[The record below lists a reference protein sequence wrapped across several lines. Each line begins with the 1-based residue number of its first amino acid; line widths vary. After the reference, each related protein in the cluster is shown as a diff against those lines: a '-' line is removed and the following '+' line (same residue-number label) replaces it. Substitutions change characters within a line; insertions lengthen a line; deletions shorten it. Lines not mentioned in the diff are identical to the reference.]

1 MIVIKTLVI
10 SSQPYAQWLA
20 ESLSFLENRKIDKIA
35 IVAIDKTNGEVITGY
50 HDCTFADKAVMAA
63 KPMQYT
69 EVYWL
74 MQIKSYKRQ
83 RISLT
88 AGMTKT
94 NYKNSVLQLLRGA
107 IFIPISPP

>member
-63 KPMQYT
+63 NIQADAIY
-69 EVYWL
+69 
-74 MQIKSYKRQ
+74 
-83 RISLT
+83 
-88 AGMTKT
+88 G
-94 NYKNSVLQLLRGA
+94 SVLALSLIHILHKWHEMGTD
-107 IFIPISPP
+107 SCKTKL